1 MVGMGIYVQNLAPDV
16 SNLKRG
22 KTKVE
27 YKIGWSV
34 QLENNYRERI
44 LQNRFFYS
52 VGLQQFW

>member
-1 MVGMGIYVQNLAPDV
+1 MVGMGIYVQNLAPGV
-16 SNLKRG
+16 SNLKTG

-44 LQNRFFYS
+44 L
-52 VGLQQFW
+52 